1 MPLLVEPE
9 GPCIKKRTTHE
20 ETITKISL
28 QEVKRKHL
36 GGTLWRESGGA
47 SSMESSE
54 DPTED
59 GGAGDDAE
67 EQVAGRRRNAMR
79 ADRRGTEE
87 VIGGIARRAGMIGG
101 MGDEGSVWLE
111 DGFWVEAIVLE
122 VDGRKASCKEK

>member
-1 MPLLVEPE
+1 M
-9 GPCIKKRTTHE
+9 KKQ
-20 ETITKISL
+20 L
-28 QEVKRKHL
+28 QRYLFKKLNASTWVAPFGERVC
-36 GGTLWRESGGA
+36 GTLRRESGGA